1 MKNRM
6 PVHVLIE
13 IENQLKKEKET
24 GVLSYT
30 SLSKLMHDNTVSCDA
45 LAKAIDL
52 AKAMP
57 QKEIETAI
65 YEYDKSCPKMD
76 ELKFVNDLADK
87 YSVERGD
94 VILRIQYVRRINK
107 ELRQRRSCMNWAG
120 FENKKE
126 DNV

>member
-1 MKNRM
+1 M

-13 IENQLKKEKET
+13 IENHLEKEKET

-30 SLSKLMHDNTVSCDA
+30 SLSKLMHHNTVSCDV

-57 QKEIETAI
+57 KKEIEAAI
-65 YEYDKSCPKMD
+65 QEYDASSPKMD
-76 ELKFVNDLADK
+76 ELKFVRDLADK
-87 YSVERGD
+87 YGVGRGD

-107 ELRQRRSCMNWAG
+107 ELLQRRSHVNWVG
-120 FENKKE
+120 FGNKKE
-126 DNV
+126 GNV